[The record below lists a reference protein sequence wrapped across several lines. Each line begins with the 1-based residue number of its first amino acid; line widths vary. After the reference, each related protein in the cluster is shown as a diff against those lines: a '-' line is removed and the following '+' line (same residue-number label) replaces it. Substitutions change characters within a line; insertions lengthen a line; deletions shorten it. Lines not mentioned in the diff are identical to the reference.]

1 MAAPFGPRFALSAA
15 LSAAL
20 GGGLAGGVG
29 FRECLA
35 DGPDCDV
42 VEIKRV
48 AVSGF
53 QCFNRGHVPLGDFQE
68 KLVGVGGVALRATA
82 HLKLL
87 SGLASGA
94 SCPSIG
100 AAISR

>member
-15 LSAAL
+15 LFAAL
-20 GGGLAGGVG
+20 GGGLAGGVC
-29 FRECLA
+29 FRERVSDRP
-35 DGPDCDV
+35 DGDI

-68 KLVGVGGVALRATA
+68 KLVGIGGNVHLGLLAVAPATF
-82 HLKLL
+82 
-87 SGLASGA
+87 
-94 SCPSIG
+94 
-100 AAISR
+100 AAPEGPFAL